1 MGGAG
6 GGAGGGEVMYTSGS
20 EDIYQSIVLSE
31 DTAGTGDTGSS
42 SHACAVLDTRG
53 RTCHTSVTWSVHSR

>member
-31 DTAGTGDTGSS
+31 DTGRD
-42 SHACAVLDTRG
+42 RG
-53 RTCHTSVTWSVHSR
+53 HWQQFPCMRCPGH